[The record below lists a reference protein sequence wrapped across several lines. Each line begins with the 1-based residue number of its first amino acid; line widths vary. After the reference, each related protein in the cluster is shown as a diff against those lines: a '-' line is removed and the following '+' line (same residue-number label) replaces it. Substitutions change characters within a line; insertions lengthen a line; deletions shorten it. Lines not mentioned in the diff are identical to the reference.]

1 MDYKAAAVTMLAK
14 ADEKTDRFI
23 YHFLMKVVENAE
35 VAPVQ
40 HVEKPVEVK
49 TGFEIMSEVEDIAIH
64 LNELPNVI
72 QLLVENLKLDERELT
87 KEEEYDYIHR
97 RYMVY
102 DVLTLVQRTLWEVID
117 GIDNIKLKKAQTT
130 TESTD
135 QSN

>member
-1 MDYKAAAVTMLAK
+1 MDYKAAAVTMLTK

-40 HVEKPVEVK
+40 QEEKPELK
-49 TGFEIMSEVEDIAIH
+49 SGWEIMSEVEDITIH
-64 LNELPNVI
+64 LNELPQVI
-72 QLLVENLKLDERELT
+72 QLLIENLKLDELKIT
-87 KEEEYDYIHR
+87 KEDEYDLIAR
-97 RYMVY
+97 RGMIY
-102 DVLTLVQRTLWEVID
+102 DVLTLVQRTLYEVNDDISA
-117 GIDNIKLKKAQTT
+117 ISLKKAQTT